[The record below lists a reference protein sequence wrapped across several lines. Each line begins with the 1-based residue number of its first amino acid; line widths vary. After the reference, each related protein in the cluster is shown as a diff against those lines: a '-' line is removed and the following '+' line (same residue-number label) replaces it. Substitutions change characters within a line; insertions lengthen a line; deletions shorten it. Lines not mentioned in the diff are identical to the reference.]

1 MNETKELMFFVRDLL
16 KFPLILAE
24 LENRLGVEQKNQII
38 NHFNNVSNQ
47 HKLNIDFEDI
57 IEECVE
63 NESIIHSTLIGIG
76 DYGEFPINIMHFGPL
91 YWVSAQEFDA
101 VKYFETA
108 EEAISYAEWE
118 YQSFL

>member
-16 KFPLILAE
+16 KFPLILDE

-57 IEECVE
+57 IEECVD

-76 DYGEFPINIMHFGPL
+76 DNGEFPINIMHFGPL

>member
-24 LENRLGVEQKNQII
+24 LENRLGVEQKNKII

-63 NESIIHSTLIGIG
+63 NESNIHSTLIGIG